1 MQSKELKSR
10 SLTCSSSFHA
20 VKRERHHEYTMIS
33 LDLAKYEQLD
43 ASRSKVINR
52 GSDKRREYDAD
63 TGALEMLDMAGYNP
77 KAMQ

>member
-10 SLTCSSSFHA
+10 SMTCSSSFHA

-43 ASRSKVINR
+43 ACYMVLGVFLGRYCLIIL
-52 GSDKRREYDAD
+52 A
-63 TGALEMLDMAGYNP
+63 A
-77 KAMQ
+77 